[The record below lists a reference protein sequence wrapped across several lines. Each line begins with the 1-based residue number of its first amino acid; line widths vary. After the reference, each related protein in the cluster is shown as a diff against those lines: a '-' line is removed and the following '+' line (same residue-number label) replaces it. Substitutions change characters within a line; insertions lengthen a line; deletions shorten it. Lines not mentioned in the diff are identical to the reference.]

1 MGWCNMA
8 ARRMTQT
15 QLVRELAEACG
26 TNKKAAK
33 GMVESLANIA
43 IRETKKSGVFVLPG
57 IGRLVRVDRKARMG
71 RNPATGLPIEI
82 PSKHAVKFRLARQ
95 ASGATRA
102 LIAPTGHTTVSRDQ
116 IRAAVKK

>member
-1 MGWCNMA
+1 
-8 ARRMTQT
+8 MTQT

-26 TNKKAAK
+26 TNNKAAK

-71 RNPATGLPIEI
+71 RRPATGVPLKI
-82 PSKHAVKFRLARQ
+82 PSKHAVKFRVARQ
-95 ASGATRA
+95 ASRATRA
-102 LIAPTGHTTVSRDQ
+102 LIAPTGRPSVPIDQ